1 MAKVKPLP
9 ETLKVAKCGYPTGV
23 PSANPVYIPV
33 PIQIGP
39 MEVALLHASQWI
51 IATVAPNSD
60 SLQSVLWRKSAPATK
75 ATILTTWREDT
86 DVIDY
91 YAISNEWTTAVG
103 YSDSYKQ
110 MYKNFPHPLVIIRP
124 PQLVAQSV
132 AAQTS
137 VNLWLW
143 YTTRRVSEAQMAEL
157 MVKDHD

>member
-1 MAKVKPLP
+1 
-9 ETLKVAKCGYPTGV
+9 
-23 PSANPVYIPV
+23 
-33 PIQIGP
+33 
-39 MEVALLHASQWI
+39 
-51 IATVAPNSD
+51 
-60 SLQSVLWRKSAPATK
+60 VLWRKSAPATK